1 MARHASMYVYTR
13 AVNIFDSRAVS
24 NSAIG
29 RGGKSFEEWLLPR
42 TATLNPVL
50 FSGRAGKGEHAYTC
64 SARTVRKYVR
74 LRRPLFLSLSHSL
87 APTPTPTL
95 SLSVR
100 STGRFA
106 SLNIET
112 VFI

>member
-1 MARHASMYVYTR
+1 MYVYTR

-74 LRRPLFLSLSHSL
+74 RRPLSLSLSL

>member
-74 LRRPLFLSLSHSL
+74 LRRRPLSLSHSL